1 MDSSEKLD
9 EILINMI
16 FPSLQFISKLTIT
29 CFVKLL
35 FKRLKNEFASLV
47 DLLNF
52 DIFIRDQFM
61 YIVKRFMDMVS
72 DELVE
77 IDRSLSAMNHINI
90 LEAIELNQELDY
102 IDEYMRLRVLVEKLL
117 RVIFRAFEYLHEP
130 LNQDYITVTYT

>member
-1 MDSSEKLD
+1 
-9 EILINMI
+9 
-16 FPSLQFISKLTIT
+16 
-29 CFVKLL
+29 VKLL

-102 IDEYMRLRVLVEKLL
+102 IDEYMRLRVLVEELL